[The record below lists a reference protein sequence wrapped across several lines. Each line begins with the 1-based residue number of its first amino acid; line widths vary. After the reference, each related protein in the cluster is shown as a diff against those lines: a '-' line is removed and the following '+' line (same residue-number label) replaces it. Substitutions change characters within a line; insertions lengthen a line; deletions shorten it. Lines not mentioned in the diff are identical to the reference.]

1 MPLIFVSKL
10 DWDYSRSGVYF
21 AKCEEPKLFIKLPK
35 QKIKLVKKIREMK
48 VRHSSTNTKIVV
60 MSPQHSLVIFFYI
73 FTDFRVVLDAG
84 WPLSDATF
92 EKSKFSGRRRNFYSY
107 VIDYIS
113 FKLASR
119 IVLESQAQVVHVSLK
134 FCVPREKLRSL
145 LTGMN
150 EILFSES
157 KNHIVRPIELNA
169 QTTDS
174 KVLPIVFFRGK
185 NNLEAGLDVIIK
197 AAEFLIGQTTFVIV
211 TNRCSGRIPSNV
223 VVIRRFI
230 PIGELIWLYKNSII
244 VLGQISTNRRL
255 SRTLPHKVFE
265 AAYFNKCYLTP
276 PSLALNELLDSNSFI
291 PLVDITAQGLAKTIQ
306 STLNNPTKIKSLET
320 NIGMNYRD
328 RASQAYLSEQFI
340 HVVS

>member
-21 AKCEEPKLFIKLPK
+21 AKCDEPKLFIKLPK
-35 QKIKLVKKIREMK
+35 QNIELVKKIREMK
-48 VRHSSTNTKIVV
+48 ERHASANTKIVV

-92 EKSKFSGRRRNFYSY
+92 EKGTFSGQRRNLYSY

-113 FKLASR
+113 FKLSSR
-119 IVLESQAQVVHVSLK
+119 IVLESQAQVVHVSSK

-150 EILFSES
+150 ESVFIES
-157 KNHIVRPIELNA
+157 KNHIIRPVELNA
-169 QTTDS
+169 QAADS
-174 KVLPIVFFRGK
+174 KILPIVFFRGK
-185 NNLEAGLDVIIK
+185 NNLEAGIDVILQ
-197 AAEFLIGQTTFVIV
+197 AAEFLIGQATFVIV

-230 PIGELIWLYKNSII
+230 PIGELIWLYKNSKI
-244 VLGQISTNRRL
+244 VLGQISRNRRL

-276 PSLALNELLDSNSFI
+276 PSLALNELLDANSFI
-291 PLVDITAQGLAKTIQ
+291 PIVDITGQGLAETIK
-306 STLNNPTKIKSLET
+306 STLNNPSKIESLER

-328 RASQAYLSEQFI
+328 RASQAYLSAQFI
-340 HVVS
+340 HIVS